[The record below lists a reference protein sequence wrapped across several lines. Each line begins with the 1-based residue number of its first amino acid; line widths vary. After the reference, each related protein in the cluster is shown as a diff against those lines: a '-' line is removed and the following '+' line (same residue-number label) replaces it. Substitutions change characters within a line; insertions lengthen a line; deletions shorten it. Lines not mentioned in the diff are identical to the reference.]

1 MGGPAQRPFS
11 CPLLNL
17 YDGERRGLTTNGRV
31 AVADDANS
39 KGDDE
44 KAAKNKSKAASGVG
58 IAFDLTLGSAFGLL
72 MRNLALGVGIG
83 VAIVVFMPE
92 GVVPGTK
99 RIYLKCRQRFASRA

>member
-1 MGGPAQRPFS
+1 M
-11 CPLLNL
+11 
-17 YDGERRGLTTNGRV
+17 
-31 AVADDANS
+31 ADDANS

-83 VAIVVFMPE
+83 VAIGLATGLAQSGQSKKKP
-92 GVVPGTK
+92 
-99 RIYLKCRQRFASRA
+99 